1 MFFKTYGD
9 NAEGYEGRNMLSKC
23 IKCGIEIVIKVWG
36 QKFECS
42 DCLKESE
49 NEIAEREY
57 TERVYPVYVNGVL
70 VN

>member
-1 MFFKTYGD
+1 
-9 NAEGYEGRNMLSKC
+9 MLSKC